1 VVEKGAEMHEPVTH
15 HTHDEVLTR
24 VVEQL
29 NRLDRTIENSKR
41 YVARGSRGAALSDVI
56 CQEGSRLAGVETLLW
71 LAEKPRSSLE
81 ITEWVRARYRAA
93 CTEVRALEG
102 TAPNLV
108 AISERIAETETAIFG
123 ARQFSADLARG
134 KLLFFAPLLQWMTK
148 EIWS

>member
-1 VVEKGAEMHEPVTH
+1 VVEKGAEMHEPVTYYS
-15 HTHDEVLTR
+15 HDGVSAH

-134 KLLFFAPLLQWMTK
+134 KLLFFAPLLQWLTK